1 MSIRP
6 GVVQG
11 GTSGCQAAGVDAG
24 ASHPLLMRLAM
35 QEGLDRG
42 EAVPRRALPY
52 RRRGTVPHHH
62 TRPTARA
69 AASMHERG
77 MAMIGGE
84 IDQIKMRI
92 KKAAGVLADDDSLTS
107 DGKLDQ
113 VVEKVKIKVER
124 VKGKL
129 QQAVDQM
136 KAAVAAKRDSR
147 WVK

>member
-1 MSIRP
+1 ML
-6 GVVQG
+6 
-11 GTSGCQAAGVDAG
+11 AAG
-24 ASHPLLMRLAM
+24 HPPMMRLAM
-35 QEGLDRG
+35 QEGSTG
-42 EAVPRRALPY
+42 ERQLPKGAASSET
-52 RRRGTVPHHH
+52 RHGAAPH

-69 AASMHERG
+69 AASMNERG
-77 MAMIGGE
+77 TAMIGGE
-84 IDQIKMRI
+84 IDQIKKRI

-107 DGKLDQ
+107 EGKLDQ

-147 WVK
+147 WAK